1 MPSVRGCTTVQ
12 ERLKHCCVHCV
23 SPFTNNYDGSC
34 VYSFDSDAYVEPVKY
49 LFCSSL
55 LDPLVASFLAVHK
68 KESSLNA
75 TLMEGD
81 TVEEILAELEAATVA
96 MVKSTGV
103 SMCSLD
109 AEEAWELPQQFCRV
123 HHLPLSKVYLRYCA
137 EEGSWVSFLCHAQMH
152 GFQHDE
158 VGGWGI
164 KLQQ

>member
-1 MPSVRGCTTVQ
+1 MCIVYLPLLTT
-12 ERLKHCCVHCV
+12 
-23 SPFTNNYDGSC
+23 TYGSC
-34 VYSFDSDAYVEPVKY
+34 LYSFDSDAYIEPVKY

-158 VGGWGI
+158 VGGWGT